1 MTECRVIPLNKG
13 WVFRQADDEKAEFL
27 PVSRF
32 PTNVHLDLMHH
43 GLIAD
48 PFLGKNEFD
57 VQWVGEKAWVYTT
70 SFDTPAL
77 KGGEKAVLAFG
88 GLDTHATVRLNA
100 TKILETENMFIPER
114 IDVTELLRE
123 SNGPNV
129 LNVTFESTFLL
140 GKKIKEQYPNHHWTC
155 WNGDSSRLA
164 VRKAQY
170 HYVWLLYLPRLAI
183 TMTDLFILM

>member
-27 PVSRF
+27 PVSQF

-70 SFDTPAL
+70 SFDTPTL

-140 GKKIKEQYPNHHWTC
+140 GKKIKEQYPNHYWAC

-170 HYVWLLYLPRLAI
+170 HYVWLLYLSRLAI
-183 TMTDLFILM
+183 SMTDLFIFM